1 MPTKAQVTKPA
12 TRDHLIDVGLELMRK
27 YGYGATGV
35 QEILDAAGVPKG
47 SFYHHFSS
55 KEEFTAAV
63 VERYVTL
70 AGEHCR
76 KVLTNTQEAPLR
88 RLRRYF
94 EDLIRL
100 AGQSAPIQGCLIG
113 SLSLE
118 IAGTVAARLSQLRL
132 HALAS
137 PHRVRATGSHREG
150 RTAKVHQAR
159 SIGRICAQ

>member
-1 MPTKAQVTKPA
+1 MLSKEDVALKNPFGTKTASST
-12 TRDHLIDVGLELMRK
+12 TRDYLIEVGLALMRK

-94 EDLIRL
+94 E
-100 AGQSAPIQGCLIG
+100 
-113 SLSLE
+113 
-118 IAGTVAARLSQLRL
+118 
-132 HALAS
+132 
-137 PHRVRATGSHREG
+137 
-150 RTAKVHQAR
+150 
-159 SIGRICAQ
+159 